1 MKVKSDSPQ
10 GLVLHEDEDLCE
22 LDQNACHIVFF
33 EDCDSATVLID
44 GEADLDVLES
54 LVSQDL

>member
-10 GLVLHEDEDLCE
+10 GLVLHENEDLRK
-22 LDQNACHIVFF
+22 LGQNASHIVFF
-33 EDCDSATVLID
+33 EYCDSATILID
-44 GEADLDVLES
+44 GKADLDLLKS